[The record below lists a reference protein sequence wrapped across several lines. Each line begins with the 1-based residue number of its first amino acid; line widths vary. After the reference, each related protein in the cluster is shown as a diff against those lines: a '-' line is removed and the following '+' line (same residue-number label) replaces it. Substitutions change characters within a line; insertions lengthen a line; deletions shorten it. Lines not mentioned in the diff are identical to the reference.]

1 MHYFLG
7 GHNKVEYHDTTEFW
21 DGHSWQ
27 DHTPLPAKLSGHCL
41 VKLNTTHLFLAG
53 GRNEEQSAASYLFSK
68 ETGWVRQANMINAR
82 SHFSCGLLREG
93 LVVVAGGSVFN
104 FETQKKTEFFNV
116 GDLTWSPGPD
126 LPMTGS
132 GSRMV
137 SLGDSKVFLFLKN
150 KILQLE
156 PLELST
162 VSWWRWTEVREMK
175 DSRTSWDLVPLSQKH
190 CK

>member
-1 MHYFLG
+1 M
-7 GHNKVEYHDTTEFW
+7 EYHDTTEFW

-27 DHTPLPAKLSGHCL
+27 DHTPLPDKLSGHCL

-68 ETGWVRQANMINAR
+68 ETGWVRQADMSNAR

-137 SLGDSKVFLFLKN
+137 SLGDSKVFLFLKS

-156 PLELST
+156 PLELFT